1 MKKALLDRK
10 MEEVMKAV
18 CDVAGLTKSAMQGKS
33 RIRKLT
39 EARCAYLN
47 ILMKEGRYT
56 YMNLGESLNRDH
68 ATVLHHRTRHTY
80 LYKVCKDYTYLYDN
94 CLNQYR
100 CNSEDFEE
108 VLETATRNK
117 RLREKVANL
126 KEDIKK
132 LKKQHKEEIR
142 KLDNDKKDLN
152 YTILKLQKENK
163 MNYYSIR

>member
-18 CDVAGLTKSAMQGKS
+18 CDVAGLTKAAMQGKS

-117 RLREKVANL
+117 SLREKVADL

-132 LKKQHKEEIR
+132 LKMIR
-142 KLDNDKKDLN
+142 KTLTTKFSS
-152 YTILKLQKENK
+152 YRRR
-163 MNYYSIR
+163 IR

>member
-1 MKKALLDRK
+1 MKKALLDLK
-10 MEEVMKAV
+10 MEQVMKAV
-18 CDVAGLTKSAMQGKS
+18 CDVAGLTKEAMQGKS

-39 EARCAYLN
+39 EARCTYLN
-47 ILMKEGRYT
+47 LLMKEGRHT
-56 YMNLGESLNRDH
+56 YSDLGASINRDH

-80 LYKVCKDYTYLYDN
+80 LYKVCKDYTYMYDN

-100 CNSEDFEE
+100 CNSEDFEG

-117 RLREKVANL
+117 SLREKVANL

>member
-1 MKKALLDRK
+1 MKKALLDLK
-10 MEEVMKAV
+10 MKQVMKAV
-18 CDVAGLTKSAMQGKS
+18 CDVAGLTKESMQGKS

-100 CNSEDFEE
+100 CNCEDFEE

-117 RLREKVANL
+117 SLREKVADL
-126 KEDIKK
+126 KEDIKN
-132 LKKQHKEEIR
+132 LKKKHKEEIR
-142 KLDNDKKDLN
+142 NLENDKKDLD
-152 YTILKLQKENK
+152 YKILKLQKENK

>member
-1 MKKALLDRK
+1 MKKALLDLK
-10 MEEVMKAV
+10 MEQVMKAV
-18 CDVAGLTKSAMQGKS
+18 CDVAGLTKEAMQGKS

-39 EARCAYLN
+39 EARCTYLN
-47 ILMKEGRYT
+47 LLMKEGRYT
-56 YMNLGESLNRDH
+56 
-68 ATVLHHRTRHTY
+68 HRTRHTY
-80 LYKVCKDYTYLYDN
+80 LYKVCKDYTYMYDN

-117 RLREKVANL
+117 SLRERIADL

-132 LKKQHKEEIR
+132 LKKQHKDEIR
-142 KLDNDKKDLN
+142 KLENDKKDLD

>member
-18 CDVAGLTKSAMQGKS
+18 CDVAGLTKAAMQGKS

-68 ATVLHHRTRHTY
+68 ATVLHHRTRHTH
-80 LYKVCKDYTYLYDN
+80 LYKFCKDYTYLYDN

-108 VLETATRNK
+108 VLETVTRNK
-117 RLREKVANL
+117 NLREKVADL
-126 KEDIKK
+126 KEDIKN
-132 LKKQHKEEIR
+132 LKKQHKDEIR
-142 KLDNDKKDLN
+142 KLENDKKDLN

>member
-1 MKKALLDRK
+1 MKKALLDLK
-10 MEEVMKAV
+10 MEQVMKAV
-18 CDVAGLTKSAMQGKS
+18 CDVAGLTKEAMQGKS

-39 EARCAYLN
+39 EARCTYLN
-47 ILMKEGRYT
+47 LLMKEGRYT
-56 YMNLGESLNRDH
+56 YSDLGSSINRDH

-80 LYKVCKDYTYLYDN
+80 LYKACKDYTYLYDN

-100 CNSEDFEE
+100 CNSEEFEE

-117 RLREKVANL
+117 SLREKIADL

-132 LKKQHKEEIR
+132 LKKQHKDEIR
-142 KLDNDKKDLN
+142 KLENDKKDLD

>member
-1 MKKALLDRK
+1 M
-10 MEEVMKAV
+10 
-18 CDVAGLTKSAMQGKS
+18 
-33 RIRKLT
+33 
-39 EARCAYLN
+39 
-47 ILMKEGRYT
+47 
-56 YMNLGESLNRDH
+56 
-68 ATVLHHRTRHTY
+68 
-80 LYKVCKDYTYLYDN
+80 YDN

-117 RLREKVANL
+117 SLRERIADL

-132 LKKQHKEEIR
+132 LKKQHKDEIR
-142 KLDNDKKDLN
+142 KLENDKKDLD

>member
-10 MEEVMKAV
+10 MKEVMKAV
-18 CDVAGLTKSAMQGKS
+18 CDVAGLTKAAMQGKS

-68 ATVLHHRTRHTY
+68 ATVLHHRTRHTD

-117 RLREKVANL
+117 SLREKVADL

-132 LKKQHKEEIR
+132 LKKQHKDEIR
-142 KLDNDKKDLN
+142 KLENDKKDLD
-152 YTILKLQKENK
+152 YKILKLQKENK

>member
-18 CDVAGLTKSAMQGKS
+18 CGVAGLTKAAMQGKS

-47 ILMKEGRYT
+47 ILMKEGKYT

-108 VLETATRNK
+108 VLGAATRNK
-117 RLREKVANL
+117 RLREKVADL

>member
-1 MKKALLDRK
+1 MKKALLDLK
-10 MEEVMKAV
+10 MEQVMKAV
-18 CDVAGLTKSAMQGKS
+18 CDVAGLTKEAMQGKS

-80 LYKVCKDYTYLYDN
+80 LYKVCKDYTYMYDN

-117 RLREKVANL
+117 SLREKVADL

-132 LKKQHKEEIR
+132 LKKQHKDEIR
-142 KLDNDKKDLN
+142 KLENDKKDLN